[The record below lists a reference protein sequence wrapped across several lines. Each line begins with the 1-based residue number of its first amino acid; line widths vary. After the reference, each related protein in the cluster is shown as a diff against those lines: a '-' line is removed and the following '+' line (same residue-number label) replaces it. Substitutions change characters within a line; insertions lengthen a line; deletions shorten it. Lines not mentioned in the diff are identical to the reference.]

1 MSINELTELIISQ
14 AKETS
19 LLEWCAIFFAMAE
32 VLLARSN
39 NVLLYPSGII
49 STALYTWLCIK
60 VGLYAESILNVYY
73 FVMSIYGWAVWA
85 HRRDNGSHIPVT
97 HNSRKDWLITFA
109 IVAAAWA
116 LLYLLLIRFFPS
128 LFSNYKISDVALWD
142 AFVSATAWAGMWL
155 LARRKVENWLLLNVS
170 NIVAIPI
177 FIHKG
182 MPFTGALTLFLFIV
196 AIFGYFEWRKLY
208 HTQRSST

>member
-1 MSINELTELIISQ
+1 LSINDIAGLIIAQ

-19 LLEWCAIFFAMAE
+19 LLEWAAIFFAMAE

-49 STALYTWLCIK
+49 STALYTWLCIE
-60 VGLYAESILNVYY
+60 VTLYAESILNVYY
-73 FVMSIYGWAVWA
+73 FAMSIYGWVLWA
-85 HRRDNGSHIPVT
+85 KRKDNGSHLSIT
-97 HNSRKDWLITFA
+97 HNSKRDWLITFG
-109 IVAAAWA
+109 IVALAWA
-116 LLYLLLIRFFPS
+116 LLYALLIKVFPAMFTS
-128 LFSNYKISDVALWD
+128 YRVSDVAFWD
-142 AFVSATAWAGMWL
+142 ALVSATAWAGMWL

-170 NIVAIPI
+170 NIIAIPV
-177 FIHKG
+177 FVHKG

-208 HTQRSST
+208 HTQKLTA

>member
-39 NVLLYPSGII
+39 NVLLYPSGIL

-85 HRRDNGSHIPVT
+85 HRRDNGGHIPVT
-97 HNSRKDWLITFA
+97 HNSRNDWLITFT
-109 IVAAAWA
+109 IVAVAWA
-116 LLYLLLIRFFPS
+116 LLYLLLIKGFPS
-128 LFSNYKISDVALWD
+128 LFSNYKISDVAIWD

-196 AIFGYFEWRKLY
+196 AIFGYFEWQKLY
-208 HTQRSST
+208 RTQKLSA